1 MGIPGPGWLN
11 MGILGILGM
20 YQHWYWEY
28 WAQGYL

>member
-1 MGIPGPGWLN
+1 MGIPGLGWLN
-11 MGILGILGM
+11 MGILGM